1 LASSPYEPSEI
12 EIGINLGLG
21 LTLLSPYYLSFV
33 NSIGLTGNERVLDFG
48 SGSGICSRHIAHQL
62 SRRGGRLDCVDVSS
76 RWMRTN
82 QRTLKHYDN
91 VNYFLGDLGDLNLE
105 MKAYDVIVSHFV
117 LHEIPLVEIPGLLH
131 TFSRLLN
138 TRGRVIFREPMRKMP
153 NENELEKLAKSSTLR
168 VTSLKQSRL
177 LFGDVIDGV
186 LKLNFCGL

>member
-1 LASSPYEPSEI
+1 
-12 EIGINLGLG
+12 
-21 LTLLSPYYLSFV
+21 
-33 NSIGLTGNERVLDFG
+33 
-48 SGSGICSRHIAHQL
+48 
-62 SRRGGRLDCVDVSS
+62 
-76 RWMRTN
+76 
-82 QRTLKHYDN
+82 
-91 VNYFLGDLGDLNLE
+91 
-105 MKAYDVIVSHFV
+105 
-117 LHEIPLVEIPGLLH
+117 VEIPGLLH